1 MRSLQ
6 TTQKGS
12 WPATERFLSGNWKEY
27 TSSWYNAWQR
37 CIFCNRF
44 PLCKKPF
51 FEIIFSHILAWRDGE
66 FFHSLMNT
74 NPCLLLMFRFVV
86 ELHFLSSKRW
96 CSANHVRSNPN
107 RLLLRLRW
115 RFWLLGRRRRGRS
128 RKPWWRIFRK
138 WKSFSFV
145 GWKRR
150 RLSFKFGSSVR
161 RHDFVLHLSWC
172 FLQVIVACH
181 VNYVSKTLDCSE
193 ICDLTRLS
201 WLSCVLTWEFLN
213 LNVA

>member
-1 MRSLQ
+1 MPGKDAYSVIAFPCVSLSL
-6 TTQKGS
+6 KFPCVS
-12 WPATERFLSGNWKEY
+12 LSLK
-27 TSSWYNAWQR
+27 
-37 CIFCNRF
+37 
-44 PLCKKPF
+44 F
-51 FEIIFSHILAWRDGE
+51 FSLTFWREGTVSFSILLW
-66 FFHSLMNT
+66 NT
-74 NPCLLLMFRFVV
+74 NSCLLLMFRFVV

-128 RKPWWRIFRK
+128 RKSWWRIFRK

-201 WLSCVLTWEFLN
+201 WLSCVLTYEFLN